1 MILLSPAIKIVSNL
15 FIVPAGAL
23 KYHYAPGEF
32 LLAHYNSSEDETQ
45 ISHFHSKSAIIS
57 EL

>member
-23 KYHYAPGEF
+23 KYDYAPGESF
-32 LLAHYNSSEDETQ
+32 FWHVIAAVWRKH
-45 ISHFHSKSAIIS
+45 K
-57 EL
+57 